1 MIQVMD
7 RWKDPQLK
15 DIDTA
20 ASALVYSA
28 LVAPEK

>member
-1 MIQVMD
+1 ME

-15 DIDTA
+15 DIDTDT
-20 ASALVYSA
+20 SALVYGA